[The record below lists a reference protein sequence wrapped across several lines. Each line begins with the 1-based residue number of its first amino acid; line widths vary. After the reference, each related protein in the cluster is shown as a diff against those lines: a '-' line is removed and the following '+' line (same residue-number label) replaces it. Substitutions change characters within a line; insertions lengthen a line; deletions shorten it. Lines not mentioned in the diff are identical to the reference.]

1 MVTLCFLNWEKKKKR
16 SNSIFKVL
24 KPPVNTY
31 KNELSQK
38 FCFLFPEPENDVG
51 PKCVCV
57 CVSGCVVYMCTY
69 MYNIYRQYI
78 LYISIS

>member
-1 MVTLCFLNWEKKKKR
+1 MVTLCFLNWEKKKKKQQH
-16 SNSIFKVL
+16 FKVL

-38 FCFLFPEPENDVG
+38 FFFLLPEPENDVG

-57 CVSGCVVYMCTY
+57 FV
-69 MYNIYRQYI
+69 
-78 LYISIS
+78 

>member
-1 MVTLCFLNWEKKKKR
+1 MKQQH
-16 SNSIFKVL
+16 FKVL
-24 KPPVNTY
+24 KPPVNTC

-38 FCFLFPEPENDVG
+38 FFFFLLPEPENDVG

-78 LYISIS
+78 LYISISYFCERLPW

>member
-1 MVTLCFLNWEKKKKR
+1 MVTLCFLNWEKKKKQQH
-16 SNSIFKVL
+16 FKVL

-38 FCFLFPEPENDVG
+38 FFFLLPEPENDVG

-57 CVSGCVVYMCTY
+57 FV
-69 MYNIYRQYI
+69 
-78 LYISIS
+78 